1 MKKYRYQSSLI
12 VVAILIVTVIVP
24 VLSVL
29 SWLACTLHQI
39 SQAAWQSP
47 AGAGAG

>member
-1 MKKYRYQSSLI
+1 MKKYRYRSI
-12 VVAILIVTVIVP
+12 VLVVVVLAVIVVP

-39 SQAAWQSP
+39 LQAAWQSP
-47 AGAGAG
+47 AGAVAV